1 MISVDGLTKRSGP
14 KLAIDDLSF
23 EVQPG
28 RVTGFLGPNG
38 SGKSTTMR
46 CMVDLD
52 RPQAGTVL
60 FSGRRYQDI
69 VDPVTSIGALLDAS
83 YVHPGRSARHHLEWL
98 AISNHLGRTRV
109 SEVLELVGLTEV
121 AHRRVKTYSLGMK
134 QRLGLAAT
142 MLGDPEVIILD
153 EPANGLDPEGIRWMR
168 DMLKYLAGQG
178 RAVLVSSHQ
187 LSEIALMAEDLVV
200 IGRGRLIA
208 QEPARDFIARH
219 TTTRVRV
226 RSPQISDLVENL
238 REQGAD
244 VLPAGETLTTDGAL
258 VTGLNLA
265 AVGELAHQRS
275 IILHELS
282 EVTDSLED
290 AFLAVTKDDQ
300 EYRSGSSS

>member
-1 MISVDGLTKRSGP
+1 MISVEGLTKRFGS

-52 RPQAGTVL
+52 RPQAGTVR
-60 FSGRRYQDI
+60 FSGRCYQDI

-83 YVHPGRSARHHLEWL
+83 YVHPGRSARHQLEWL
-98 AISNHLGRTRV
+98 AISNHLDRTRV

-168 DMLKYLAGQG
+168 DMLKYLASQG

-226 RSPQISDLVENL
+226 RSPQISELVESL
-238 REQGAD
+238 RGQGAD
-244 VLPAGETLTTDGAL
+244 VSPEEEPLTTDGVL
-258 VTGLNLA
+258 VAGLNMA
-265 AVGELAHQRS
+265 TVGELAHQRGV
-275 IILHELS
+275 ILHELS

-300 EYRSGSSS
+300 EYRSGPSS